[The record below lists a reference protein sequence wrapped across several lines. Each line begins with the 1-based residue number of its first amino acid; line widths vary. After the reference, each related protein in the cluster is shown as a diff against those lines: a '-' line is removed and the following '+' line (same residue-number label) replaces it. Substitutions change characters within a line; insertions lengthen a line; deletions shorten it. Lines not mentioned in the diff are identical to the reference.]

1 MISYDRSSSG
11 SSMLVWIVLAMVLGG
26 GAAVWW
32 WMDRSEPSVSSVAE
46 SASAPA
52 VNVAP
57 QMVPAEAMPAQVQA
71 DMSTTEAATLNQA
84 LGSKEQGQ
92 QELQRVTSFL
102 NFQRGFEKWQA
113 MQEATDPGP
122 RHALAQQLVDGLPQR
137 VQLVEITLPEAEFMC
152 GMLLTDLEPDEVA
165 RNQRW
170 EGCKQKIAA
179 VAPRTDTEQT
189 MRAAQCQTEY
199 RRREA
204 ALVAEFQAK
213 PAAQRDPRQLEVEL
227 NKAKRAVYDSP
238 TCGQ

>member
-11 SSMLVWIVLAMVLGG
+11 SSTLVWIVLAMVLGG

-32 WMDRSEPSVSSVAE
+32 WMGRSDPSGADMAVP
-46 SASAPA
+46 ASAP
-52 VNVAP
+52 VASAAQ
-57 QMVPAEAMPAQVQA
+57 QMAQTEPMPAQAQSE
-71 DMSTTEAATLNQA
+71 MSPTEAATLNQA

-102 NFQRGFEKWQA
+102 NFQRNFEKWQE
-113 MQEATDPGP
+113 MQEATDPAP
-122 RHALAQQLVDGLPQR
+122 RHALARQLMDGLPQR
-137 VQLVEITLPEAEFMC
+137 VQQAEIIQPEAEFMC
-152 GMLLTDLEPDEVA
+152 AMLLTDLEPDEAA
-165 RNQRW
+165 RNQKL
-170 EGCKQKIAA
+170 EGCKEKIAA
-179 VAPRTDTEQT
+179 VAPRADTEQA

-213 PAAQRDPRQLEVEL
+213 PAAQRDPHQLEVEL
-227 NKAKRAVYDSP
+227 NKAKRAVFDSP